1 MIKNIIFDLD
11 DTLLDFKRGEYEGVR
26 DILIAQGV
34 TDLELA
40 FKYYVKLNATIWQ
53 KIEQGYDSQPLLNT
67 RFSDTLAHFDIKSDG
82 QQLEAIYRTKLNH
95 NYHVI
100 AGATTLLENLK
111 KLDYTLIVGTNGL
124 AKTQYSRLAGA
135 NIQKYFDMIFI
146 SEEIGFNKPDP
157 QFFSHILNNETHLTI
172 DNTVMIGDKLSADIK
187 GASAVNMK
195 NIWFNPNN
203 DNPSSTIK
211 PTYIAQNYQ
220 DILDIVTK

>member
-26 DILIAQGV
+26 DILASQHV
-34 TDLELA
+34 PDLEVAFEYYLA
-40 FKYYVKLNATIWQ
+40 LNATIWQ

-67 RFSDTLAHFDIKSDG
+67 RFSDTLAHFDIQSDG
-82 QQLEAIYRTKLNH
+82 QQLEAVYRTKLNH

-100 AGATTLLENLK
+100 SGATALLKNLK
-111 KLDYTLIVGTNGL
+111 ELDYKLIVGTNGL
-124 AKTQYSRLAGA
+124 AKTQYARLAGA
-135 NIQKYFDMIFI
+135 NIQQYFDSVFI

-157 QFFSHILNNETHLTI
+157 QFFSHILNNEAHVTL

-195 NIWFNPNN
+195 NIWFNTNN
-203 DNPSSTIK
+203 DQPHSAIR

>member
-1 MIKNIIFDLD
+1 MIKKIIFDLD

-26 DILIAQGV
+26 NILESQHV
-34 TDLELA
+34 PNLEVA
-40 FKYYVKLNATIWQ
+40 FEYYRALNATIWQ

-67 RFSDTLAHFDIKSDG
+67 RFSDTLAHFDIQSDG
-82 QQLEAIYRTKLNH
+82 QQLEAVYRTKLNH

-100 AGATTLLENLK
+100 AGATTLLKNLK
-111 KLDYTLIVGTNGL
+111 ELDYKLIVGTNGL
-124 AKTQYSRLAGA
+124 AKTQYARLAGA
-135 NIQKYFDMIFI
+135 NIQKYFDRVFI

-157 QFFSHILNNETHLTI
+157 KFFSHILNNEAHVTL
-172 DNTVMIGDKLSADIK
+172 DNTIMIGDKLSADIK

-203 DNPSSTIK
+203 DQPQSAIK